1 MVLCTRNGLKAMEE
15 VWLRLPGPQSV
26 TWIPFP
32 SEFRDRFCVGM
43 KDRSD
48 PRHPLDSGLRRND
61 GMGMRSGRADWWRGY
76 KTTWGAKG
84 DARRRVVLPF
94 RLVDG
99 IKDAS
104 LLVERQFFL
113 LQSFNDIL
121 AHSLL
126 RVPPNLLQRWLYK

>member
-1 MVLCTRNGLKAMEE
+1 MALATHDE
-15 VWLRLPGPQSV
+15 VGRVDLRLAGPTAPRGNPGRWRRV
-26 TWIPFP
+26 ET
-32 SEFRDRFCVGM
+32 R
-43 KDRSD
+43 
-48 PRHPLDSGLRRND
+48 GLVRWKTRA
-61 GMGMRSGRADWWRGY
+61 GRGSRQPEC